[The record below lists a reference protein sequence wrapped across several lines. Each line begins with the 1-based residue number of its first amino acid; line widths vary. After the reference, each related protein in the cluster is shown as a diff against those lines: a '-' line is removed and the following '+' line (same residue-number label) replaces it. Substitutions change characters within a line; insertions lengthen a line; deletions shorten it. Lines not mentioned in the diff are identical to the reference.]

1 MSDESTMTRT
11 EALLAL
17 LVLHNMAEAS
27 QLDKTVLFNRVG
39 FSNAEIAK
47 LLGTSTATVS
57 QNLYTAKKAKT
68 TKPAAKKAATKV
80 SKKLGG

>member
-1 MSDESTMTRT
+1 MNDESTMTRT

-27 QLDKTVLFNRVG
+27 QLDKTVLFNRAG

-57 QNLYTAKKAKT
+57 QNLYTAKKSKA
-68 TKPAAKKAATKV
+68 TKPAAKKATKP
-80 SKKLGG
+80 SKKTAG